1 MSKVLINNL
10 INEIN
15 TLLRRP
21 VGSVSRHVSPDTV
34 HQREQLKQLRSQLE
48 TLTDDAYVGSLDQQY
63 QALVQRL
70 QVQIYA
76 NAQPSSTELS
86 TDIFKADK
94 LEMSPPPLV
103 APLIS
108 NLFDAES
115 NLTKETSTMTNGISE
130 PDSTLV
136 NDRMIASL
144 QQAIQQTLQ
153 QVVKESVQQSI
164 QQVVSQTLAVERALM
179 VGEISANL
187 NKFIESQQRSQINQ
201 ELINL
206 NDKKQKLSD
215 EISQLELDR
224 ANWMQQ
230 FKEFQSTQQES
241 LNRSLQSVD
250 SLQETMALRVTDS
263 VNQTVAKTL
272 QDNLAQLSTANS
284 SVTNPSI
291 SEVNPPSAEFVSK
304 VQEQTDRFLLQL
316 DQMFNST
323 FRSLEQEI
331 QGYQSSIT
339 AKIGHMET
347 LEQKGEELIN
357 TLVARISQHEQQLEL
372 QSPSIP
378 LSDQLPE
385 LPDEIP
391 IQYLETFTEPADE
404 NLINALLAGD
414 QFGESIVEE
423 QEVVDEPIETNDALD
438 KSSDKSGN
446 EHSAPVMEKPRDG
459 LDIVETV
466 TIESHPEPDDSI
478 TDSADEYL
486 TPQTDVLGIQ
496 SHQLGGFADLLVDAD
511 KAATESIP
519 DYQSAISAHEMNPDF
534 DLEAATQIVEKFE
547 ELSSLAKDPNDIDLL
562 AVNFPAEELSTN
574 TEEINDP
581 QLLQWLE
588 ANSNQTTDSVNI
600 AEVSADEDLL
610 LWLGNQSVDISK
622 ISTPEETTPIK
633 LSELTTDLE
642 ETITEPTRDDDESL
656 ILLASQDNENVE
668 LSTWEDSLVNELSS
682 DLQRLD
688 AGMIADPII
697 TDNLDQFIRN
707 TPYALTDWGNAE
719 PKAFSPI
726 IEVAA
731 QQTNGHTTAS
741 ETITDDVSSPS
752 VVEDNLSIDSF
763 ADSSLDKSGAKSE
776 IVVNIEDLQLSPFK
790 SQIEEIPIVFD
801 SSTSSNLSDV
811 QELETVNEPDISEGL
826 PEISLEETSVVSEAK
841 DDDMDAI
848 FAEVIAENAA
858 KYSPSVPFEV
868 NDELDSLF
876 LQSLQDE
883 SQAAADLD
891 TERAS
896 NLSSSGDNE
905 IDTLLMEFDTH
916 NSLDNFNYLG
926 EADTSMQQMSG
937 DEDTDLDTS
946 ADTIT
951 TPLSFAEPVTEISED
966 LEELDTILQGFNQPS
981 TTNHVVEISTSQPT
995 SSGDGRRKQD
1005 KSATD
1010 LSAEEFFASLEEEKL
1025 NNFANVTDSGDSKSS
1040 ELLLD
1045 AIADLINFVPT
1056 DKPEEE
1062 EEDSI
1067 LNEFADAHGDNQTE
1081 TIDSDWDK
1089 LLKDLSTF
1097 SFNEPLLDDQREQL
1111 GLSSVAPISDT
1122 SENVLDIDSLVLESE
1137 SVALIPAPPE
1147 NEVYSLDDNW
1157 ILGIDIGSSAIRAS
1171 LLNAD
1176 TGRVYSLYL
1185 DDSDE
1190 ILCKVVWNEEHSLD
1204 DPITKDVR
1212 VLPKRSQNPD
1222 LDHGEIVLS
1231 HFKQLLKLGLPYR
1244 GVSVWQPI
1252 IQWSNSYQISMR
1264 WLLTALK
1271 SLLEQ
1276 IQTRANHPKLPDLGL
1291 ILLKLSGVV
1300 FNYPSNWSDTYILNV
1315 REAILHAGLVSHA
1328 EQILAVEQAIAPAL
1342 SLLHNRKIAKEIT
1355 LFIDAGAVTTSI
1367 CLSRGLDN
1375 GRDSSKLH
1383 VRSLDY
1389 AGISLSQDIVTQLFY
1404 PHWQL
1409 ITNPNR
1415 HLCNFD
1421 QLSLPEVGTSA
1432 PQQRILLQQ
1441 YLLSSTIGQQML
1453 ELADRVKVAFG
1464 RDVGVDSWNED
1475 LMGQPIVV
1483 LRREV
1488 ENLILQPFMQRINR
1502 ELNSILSNAGILG
1515 EDVQQVLLLGSTM
1528 QIPLLSRWL
1537 AQKLPNAKIDPL
1549 ATSAVANGLAVAPLY
1564 PQLQDVARQQYSD
1577 YFLLQEICRLN
1588 LNQAINPNQ
1597 LLQQLQMR
1605 GVNIKTCRDRILSI
1619 LQGDLPEGLFPWQ
1632 EPESSVI
1639 LEDPT
1644 LGNELF
1650 TGRLFDL
1657 ETDGTYQPNMVKFQQ
1672 LRVYLQAIIGNM
1684 HQTLTEPL
1692 VFPEIKTIAL
1702 AK

>member
-21 VGSVSRHVSPDTV
+21 VGSVSRQVSPDTV
-34 HQREQLKQLRSQLE
+34 HQREQLKQLRSHLE
-48 TLTDDAYVGSLDQQY
+48 TLTDDAYVSSLDQQY

-70 QVQIYA
+70 QVQIYT
-76 NAQPSSTELS
+76 NTQPSSTEAS

-103 APLIS
+103 APLVS
-108 NLFDAES
+108 NLFGAES
-115 NLTKETSTMTNGISE
+115 NLTKETSTMTNGIPE

-206 NDKKQKLSD
+206 NNQKQKLSN

-230 FKEFQSTQQES
+230 FKEFQATQQES

-250 SLQETMALRVTDS
+250 SLQETVALRVTDS

-284 SVTNPSI
+284 SVASPDE
-291 SEVNPPSAEFVSK
+291 SESDTASAEFVSK

-357 TLVARISQHEQQLEL
+357 TLVARISQHEQQLESQPL
-372 QSPSIP
+372 KVS
-378 LSDQLPE
+378 LSDELPD

-414 QFGESIVEE
+414 QFGERIVEE
-423 QEVVDEPIETNDALD
+423 QEIVDETIAATDYLD
-438 KSSDKSGN
+438 EGD
-446 EHSAPVMEKPRDG
+446 EHSASVMAEDS
-459 LDIVETV
+459 LDIVETA
-466 TIESHPEPDDSI
+466 TIESHPEPDYSI
-478 TDSADEYL
+478 ADSADEYL
-486 TPQTDVLGIQ
+486 TPQTDALAIQ
-496 SHQLGGFADLLVDAD
+496 SHQLGEFAELLVDAD
-511 KAATESIP
+511 KAETESIP

-534 DLEAATQIVEKFE
+534 DLDAATQIVERFE
-547 ELSSLAKDPNDIDLL
+547 ELSIPEGSSAEAPNDIDLL
-562 AVNFPAEELSTN
+562 AVNFPAEEVLSN
-574 TEEINDP
+574 AEEIDDP

-588 ANSNQTTDSVNI
+588 ANSNQTTDSINI

-610 LWLGNQSVDISK
+610 LWLGNQAVDISK
-622 ISTPEETTPIK
+622 ISTPEEPISIK

-642 ETITEPTRDDDESL
+642 ETITEPSRDEDESL
-656 ILLASQDNENVE
+656 ILLASQENENAE
-668 LSTWEDSLVNELSS
+668 LSTWEDALVNELSS

-688 AGMIADPII
+688 AGLIADSTI

-707 TPYALTDWGNAE
+707 TPYSLTDWGTAE
-719 PKAFSPI
+719 PQTFSPI
-726 IEVAA
+726 IEVEA

-741 ETITDDVSSPS
+741 EAITDEAITDDVSSS
-752 VVEDNLSIDSF
+752 SLVEHPHNLSIDKFAESF
-763 ADSSLDKSGAKSE
+763 LDRSDAKSE
-776 IVVNIEDLQLSPFK
+776 IVVNIEDLQLSSPLTT
-790 SQIEEIPIVFD
+790 QTEENPAIFD
-801 SSTSSNLSDV
+801 NSDLANA
-811 QELETVNEPDISEGL
+811 QELETANEPNS
-826 PEISLEETSVVSEAK
+826 PETSVVSEPK
-841 DDDMDAI
+841 DDISVDDMDAI

-876 LQSLQDE
+876 LNSSPNE
-883 SQAAADLD
+883 SQEADDID
-891 TERAS
+891 TKVS
-896 NLSSSGDNE
+896 PNLSSSVDIE
-905 IDTLLMEFDTH
+905 IDTLLMEFDASS
-916 NSLDNFNYLG
+916 SLDDFNYLE
-926 EADTSMQQMSG
+926 EADTSMQQISG
-937 DEDTDLDTS
+937 DGYTDLDVS

-951 TPLSFAEPVTEISED
+951 TPLSFTKPVNEISED

-981 TTNHVVEISTSQPT
+981 TTNNVVETSTSQTKSKSDEKRKPYKPT
-995 SSGDGRRKQD
+995 S
-1005 KSATD
+1005 D

-1025 NNFANVTDSGDSKSS
+1025 NSFANVADSDDSQSS
-1040 ELLLD
+1040 GFLLD

-1062 EEDSI
+1062 EEEDSL
-1067 LNEFADAHGDNQTE
+1067 LNQFADSHSDNPAE
-1081 TIDSDWDK
+1081 NIDSDWDK

-1111 GLSSVAPISDT
+1111 GLSSVAPISDI
-1122 SENVLDIDSLVLESE
+1122 SENVLDIDSLVLESA
-1137 SVALIPAPPE
+1137 SVPLIPTPPE
-1147 NEVYSLDDNW
+1147 NEVYSLDDSW

-1171 LLNAD
+1171 LLNSD

-1190 ILCKVVWNEEHSLD
+1190 MLCKVVWNEEHSLN
-1204 DPITKDVR
+1204 DPITKDIR
-1212 VLPKRSQNPD
+1212 VLLKRSQNSD

-1244 GVSVWQPI
+1244 GVSAWQPI
-1252 IQWSNSYQISMR
+1252 IQWSDSCQISMR

-1367 CLSRGLDN
+1367 CLSRGLGD

-1389 AGISLSQDIVTQLFY
+1389 AGISLSQDMVMQLFY

-1684 HQTLTEPL
+1684 NQTLTEPL
-1692 VFPEIKTIAL
+1692 VFPEIKTMAL